1 MFIDESLEL
10 LLLDDNESLEQLLLE
25 DGQVSAGIEGEIN
38 VRPVKGL

>member
-1 MFIDESLEL
+1 MFIDELLEL

-25 DGQVSAGIEGEIN
+25 DEQVSAGIEGEIN